1 MAAPAAA
8 GVVHAHGGVPFG
20 RTPRTLLVLPP
31 VVCLQA
37 SDDGVRDEVSQ
48 GVPCPIRGC
57 IGRQSARAAA
67 CSALLIT
74 SAVSE

>member
-1 MAAPAAA
+1 MGACPS
-8 GVVHAHGGVPFG
+8 VG
-20 RTPRTLLVLPP
+20 RPVRSWSCPLLSASRRMMTASVTRFPR
-31 VVCLQA
+31 
-37 SDDGVRDEVSQ
+37 

-57 IGRQSARAAA
+57 IGRQSVRAAA